1 MHFYLF
7 SQAQEKADK
16 VAREL
21 KDIAALRQQA
31 NSVSQ
36 LQKDIERLKR
46 EIATIE
52 SELMVTGS
60 TKTADDLQEELD
72 TISNQM

>member
-1 MHFYLF
+1 M
-7 SQAQEKADK
+7 
-16 VAREL
+16 
-21 KDIAALRQQA
+21 
-31 NSVSQ
+31 SQ

-46 EIATIE
+46 EISTIE

-72 TISNQM
+72 TLSNQMWVPVH

>member
-1 MHFYLF
+1 M
-7 SQAQEKADK
+7 
-16 VAREL
+16 

-46 EIATIE
+46 EIMTIE